1 MKCCN
6 SCIHGDST
14 NNICHTCIGSKY
26 EAKSVEEQ
34 DTKFEYLDE
43 NMHYNTLTN
52 AMAIQVSLE
61 D

>member
-34 DTKFEYLDE
+34 DT
-43 NMHYNTLTN
+43 TN
-52 AMAIQVSLE
+52 NLE
-61 D
+61 DFLEREIKRMNYTHSCDK

>member
-26 EAKSVEEQ
+26 EVKSVEEQ
-34 DTKFEYLDE
+34 DTTNNLDE
-43 NMHYNTLTN
+43 F
-52 AMAIQVSLE
+52 LE
-61 D
+61 REIKRMNYTHSCDK